1 MGSPR
6 RHDSIHGT
14 DQVRGTPPP
23 TRRAKSRNGRGSRPG
38 ASATIARPRTST
50 FGTKPAAHWVAAACA
65 ACSPLIDERAT
76 STTRVGVG
84 EAACGHMWP
93 AAGQLGTSCDR
104 LDSPAPPCT
113 PSQHNV
119 ASGARSTTGS
129 CTAGAGMPR
138 CGAVGPDGS
147 WRHRSRE
154 SGPRCAAS
162 PWPATRRSSRRRAG
176 GSGTGRGS
184 RGRACASRFRR
195 PLGPPLRRASGS
207 RAWW

>member
-1 MGSPR
+1 MRRTSRGALGRVMGSPR

-84 EAACGHMWP
+84 EAACGHMWL
-93 AAGQLGTSCDR
+93 AEGQLGTSCDR
-104 LDSPAPPCT
+104 LDSPDPPCT

-119 ASGARSTTGS
+119 ASGARSTTGI
-129 CTAGAGMPR
+129 CTAGVGMPR
-138 CGAVGPDGS
+138 CGAVGPGGCS
-147 WRHRSRE
+147 T
-154 SGPRCAAS
+154 GPTAAGV
-162 PWPATRRSSRRRAG
+162 AV
-176 GSGTGRGS
+176 GSGLAGRDTHGFTPS
-184 RGRACASRFRR
+184 VKTT
-195 PLGPPLRRASGS
+195 PWIMVLRSFS
-207 RAWW
+207 SLS